1 MNFTFETQKPA
12 KTTNQDVHSGDYSIE
27 SHRIAVNLLAATLE
41 RHISV
46 GGGRTPKALVLTL
59 GHSGPWHHSAMDR
72 SAQGCRVRLECDD
85 CS

>member
-1 MNFTFETQKPA
+1 MPMNFTFETQKPA

-46 GGGRTPKALVLTL
+46 GGGEDSEGL
-59 GHSGPWHHSAMDR
+59 GTYIGTFWSLAPFGDGQIRPRMPREA
-72 SAQGCRVRLECDD
+72 
-85 CS
+85 

>member
-46 GGGRTPKALVLTL
+46 GGEEGGGGLRRPWYLHWDILVLGIIRRWTD
-59 GHSGPWHHSAMDR
+59 PPKDA
-72 SAQGCRVRLECDD
+72 A
-85 CS
+85 

>member
-46 GGGRTPKALVLTL
+46 GGGGGGLRRPWYLHWDILVLGTIRRWTD
-59 GHSGPWHHSAMDR
+59 PPKDA
-72 SAQGCRVRLECDD
+72 A
-85 CS
+85 